1 MRHDVRP
8 RPPQEQVASN
18 SLLPHLLLN
27 AAHPREC
34 GQVTVNLFIFCY
46 GSATM
51 LFSSSSFPFSS
62 VNCTRTTLTQFVGT
76 SSLIRCDSPPTPP
89 GPQTSSGLFFH
100 LRCVCRAFIYFL
112 YQGVW
117 LCACVAFQAVVCVF
131 FATALTYAIAME
143 DQ

>member
-27 AAHPREC
+27 AAHLRER

-76 SSLIRCDSPPTPP
+76 SSLIRCDSPPAP
-89 GPQTSSGLFFH
+89 LVRRH
-100 LRCVCRAFIYFL
+100 LRGYFFTC
-112 YQGVW
+112 G
-117 LCACVAFQAVVCVF
+117 VCVEPLYIF
-131 FATALTYAIAME
+131 YIRVCDCVRVSRFRRLSVYFSRRL
-143 DQ
+143 